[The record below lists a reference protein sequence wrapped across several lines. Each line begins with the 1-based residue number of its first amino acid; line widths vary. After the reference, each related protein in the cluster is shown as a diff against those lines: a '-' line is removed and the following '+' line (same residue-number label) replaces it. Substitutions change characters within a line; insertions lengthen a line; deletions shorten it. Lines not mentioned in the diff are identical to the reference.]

1 MSTMKAF
8 GAVVAV
14 AGLALAAYYV
24 WFFNTYNELSTGGLF
39 EGARILDTDKV
50 QQRLTAVIFGVGV
63 GIVGALVYGF
73 NRRSGGGPA
82 GMA

>member
-1 MSTMKAF
+1 MSGMKAF

-14 AGLALAAYYV
+14 AGLALAAFYV
-24 WFFNTYNELSTGGLF
+24 WFFNTYNDVSGGLF

-50 QQRLTAVIFGVGV
+50 QQRLTAVVFGVGV

-73 NRRSGGGPA
+73 NKRPSGGSA
-82 GMA
+82 